1 MFPISRKNKVKTGSN
16 LWWLLAL
23 SSFILLTITAC
34 RQDNGSWERIKEA
47 GSLKIGLDPTYP
59 PFEATNGEAL
69 SGFDIDL
76 ANSLAAEL
84 GLEAEF
90 VLFGYD
96 GLYDALATGQVDVL
110 ISALV
115 IIPEKRKD
123 FAYSE
128 PYFNAG
134 ELLVVLS
141 EVRDIS
147 EMADLNGRILAVELG
162 ALGHV
167 EATTW
172 AKRVPQLHIVP
183 YPSAAEALTAV
194 QNQEA
199 DAALV
204 DAISGHLFVK
214 DNQSLKTI
222 SPTVTVE
229 PFAIVARIEDEILL
243 DQLNNSLA
251 QIKESG
257 QFDQIYNK
265 WFGPGKTDE

>member
-1 MFPISRKNKVKTGSN
+1 MIHIPRMNKGKVVSH

-23 SSFILLTITAC
+23 SSIILLTLTAC
-34 RQDNGSWERIKEA
+34 RQGSGSWERIQES

-59 PFEATNGEAL
+59 PFEATDGASL
-69 SGFDIDL
+69 YGFDIDL

-84 GLEAEF
+84 GLDAQF

-96 GLYDALATGQVDVL
+96 GLYDALATKQVDVL

-134 ELLVVLS
+134 ELLVVS
-141 EVRDIS
+141 ADERDIA
-147 EMADLNGRILAVELG
+147 EMADLNDRTLAVELG

-172 AKRVPQLHIVP
+172 AKKVPRLHIVP

-194 QNQEA
+194 QNHEA
-199 DAALV
+199 NAALV
-204 DAISGHLFVK
+204 DAVSGHLFVK
-214 DNQSLKTI
+214 ENRSLKTI

-229 PFAIVARIEDEILL
+229 PFAIVTRIEDVILH

-251 QIKESG
+251 QIKKSG
-257 QFDQIYNK
+257 QYDQIYNQ
-265 WFGPGKTDE
+265 WFGP